1 MTDISRSTSGVL
13 LPTDV
18 SGEILSKV
26 QEASA
31 IQSNARRIVLPGN
44 GLSFQTL
51 TGDPAAQWV
60 GETAAKPVS
69 AGTVGTKTM
78 RSYKLAVIEA
88 FSNEF
93 RRDKAALYN
102 ELVNRLPGALAKK
115 FDQTIFHGTAP
126 GSNFDVLTNA
136 QDVSLGNSGMP
147 GMGGSGVYDG
157 VVDAL
162 GLVAAAGYD
171 MNGIIL
177 SPQGEGLLYG
187 EKDGNDR
194 PLFIANAQTESS
206 IGSVLGRPIYKSRA
220 AYKDGEAIVPT
231 VLGFAGDWT
240 QALWGTVEGVQVK
253 ISDQASLQVDENTRI
268 DLFQQNMFA
277 VLAEIEVGFIVTDED
292 AFVKLT
298 A

>member
-51 TGDPAAQWV
+51 TGDPAAAWV

-69 AGTVGTKTM
+69 NGTVGTKTM
-78 RSYKLAVIEA
+78 RAYKLAVIEA

-115 FDQTIFHGTAP
+115 FDSTVFHGTAP
-126 GSNFDVLTNA
+126 GDNFDTLAGATA
-136 QDVSLGNSGMP
+136 ISLGG
-147 GMGGSGVYDG
+147 GVYDG
-157 VVDAL
+157 VVSAIT
-162 GLVAAAGYD
+162 GIGTAGYD

-177 SPQGEGLLYG
+177 APQGEGLLYG

-194 PLFIANAQTESS
+194 PLFIADAQNERS
-206 IGSVLGRPIYKSRA
+206 IGSVLGRSVYKSRA
-220 AYKDGEAIVPT
+220 AYLDT
-231 VLGFAGDWT
+231 TTDVLGFAGDWS
-240 QALWGTVEGVQVK
+240 QALWGTVEGVQIK
-253 ISDQASLQVDENTRI
+253 ISDQASLQVDEDTRI

-277 VLAEIEVGFIVTDED
+277 VLAEIEVGFITTDAG
-292 AFVKLT
+292 AFRKLT